1 MEIYDYLRSTVIK
14 RVSSTLDCMSIQLTS
29 TVPWVSAR
37 LKYFLCG
44 DSSFVLDG
52 GNINGHIYRQKTNC
66 YQSSRKY
73 LKMTSRNTWEVR
85 YLKLRIFLVKNM
97 CIS

>member
-1 MEIYDYLRSTVIK
+1 
-14 RVSSTLDCMSIQLTS
+14 MSIHLTS
-29 TVPWVSAR
+29 TVPWVSDR

-52 GNINGHIYRQKTNC
+52 GNINGPIYRQKTNC
-66 YQSSRKY
+66 YKSSTKY

-85 YLKLRIFLVKNM
+85 YLKLRVFSVECM